1 MRFVGGVLG
10 CAHLF
15 QRKPTIKTSLKTLIL
30 DGGPFIGIF
39 FYVRENITATLFGI
53 PSN

>member
-1 MRFVGGVLG
+1 M
-10 CAHLF
+10 CAFF